1 MLDVREKTK
10 KLRVCEGAFLQ
21 TSDWEKGFI
30 CGAHCAGESNRAI
43 AKKLSRNPKTVNLI
57 VRKYEEEGDTRR
69 KPGSGSKRK
78 TSPGEDKYLRIYVKR
93 NRKVT
98 VRDIQNELGLHQV
111 SDRTIRRRIKEQTG
125 FSFHWT
131 TKKPLLSKK
140 NIKRRLKFA
149 NDNIGEPEECWKWVL
164 WSDESPF
171 TLRYQCRRRV
181 LRAKDEKFKYFAMT
195 PTIKHDRKINVW
207 GCFSYHGVGDLYM
220 VEGNLEQNQYKK
232 ILQRH
237 MLPSA
242 RRMFDGHEWIFQQD
256 NDPKHTSIRCQNY
269 LNEKNVQQ
277 LEWPAQSPDL
287 NPIENLWSYLNWRM
301 RGRVCKTE
309 MDLYQTMQEEWRRI
323 PLNYLRSLVASMH
336 RRCEAVIANK
346 GMPTK
351 Y

>member
-10 KLRVCEGAFLQ
+10 KLRVCKGAFLQ

-57 VRKYEEEGDTRR
+57 VRKYEEDGDTRR
-69 KPGSGSKRK
+69 KRGSGSKRK

-149 NDNIGEPEECWKWVL
+149 NDNIGEPDECWKWVL

-242 RRMFDGHEWIFQQD
+242 D
-256 NDPKHTSIRCQNY
+256 
-269 LNEKNVQQ
+269 
-277 LEWPAQSPDL
+277 
-287 NPIENLWSYLNWRM
+287 
-301 RGRVCKTE
+301 
-309 MDLYQTMQEEWRRI
+309 
-323 PLNYLRSLVASMH
+323 
-336 RRCEAVIANK
+336 
-346 GMPTK
+346 
-351 Y
+351 